1 MTDAPSLEALMAAQV
16 AAEDA
21 VLAQGL
27 EVWSVADPDAGEV
40 VLHMTPND
48 LLPRGGMQDA
58 SGSNPD
64 ALTGTVG
71 SSPTGAAN
79 ADGTKLTRVHD
90 LAQALRRVAGG
101 SMDWIWDAIFDME
114 ALVEGKHCIVV
125 QTADE
130 WIADGERWLVERAGR
145 RTNTAA

>member
-1 MTDAPSLEALMAAQV
+1 MIHATSLDTLLAAQI

-101 SMDWIWDAIFDME
+101 SMDWIWDAILGGAQRPVPTAYRIGD
-114 ALVEGKHCIVV
+114 APSGGGISGVV
-125 QTADE
+125 Q
-130 WIADGERWLVERAGR
+130 IGP
-145 RTNTAA
+145 

>member
-1 MTDAPSLEALMAAQV
+1 
-16 AAEDA
+16 
-21 VLAQGL
+21 
-27 EVWSVADPDAGEV
+27 
-40 VLHMTPND
+40 
-48 LLPRGGMQDA
+48 
-58 SGSNPD
+58 
-64 ALTGTVG
+64 
-71 SSPTGAAN
+71 
-79 ADGTKLTRVHD
+79 
-90 LAQALRRVAGG
+90 VAGG